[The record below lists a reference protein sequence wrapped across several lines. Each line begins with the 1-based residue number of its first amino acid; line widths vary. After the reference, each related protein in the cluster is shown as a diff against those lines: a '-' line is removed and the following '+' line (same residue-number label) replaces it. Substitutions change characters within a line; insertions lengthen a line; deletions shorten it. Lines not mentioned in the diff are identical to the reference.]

1 MATTDYAI
9 GIDLGTTYS
18 CVSVYKDGK
27 VEIIPNEHGEN
38 TTPSYVAF
46 NAEERLVGKSAKNQA
61 SSNPLNT
68 VYDAKRLI
76 GKKYMDKYI
85 QDDIKSWS
93 FKVTSGKNEKPVINV
108 EWLSEKKVF
117 TPEEI
122 SSMILSKMKETAEN
136 YLGGKVTKAVI
147 TVPAYFDNS
156 QRQATKDAGKIAG
169 LEVLRIINEP
179 TSAAIAYGLNK
190 KYENEH
196 NVLIFD
202 LGGGTFDVS
211 LLTLI
216 DGIFEVKATSGD
228 THLGGEDF
236 DLRLM
241 NCMITEFQKKFPQ
254 LDPRGN
260 PKSMRRL
267 KTACEQAKRTL
278 SSSSNAEIDI
288 DMFYKGE
295 DLKAK
300 ISRAKFEEINSE
312 IFKKCMI
319 PVEQVLKDSGMK
331 KRDIHEVVLVGGS
344 TRIPKICN
352 MLSEY
357 FNDKKLCK
365 SINPDECVAF
375 GAAVQAAILN
385 GNQAEN
391 IDVLL
396 IDVIPLTLG
405 IMTSGGIMTNL
416 IRRNEAIPVKKSQDF
431 STNKDN
437 QTTVTIEIFQGER
450 HFTKDNI
457 LLGQFDLFG
466 IEPKPRGIPKI
477 EICYDVDANGILSV
491 TAKDKNTTNE
501 KTIQINNDT
510 IGLNTEQI
518 DKMVQDAEKYK
529 EQDTKKYE
537 KIEANNK
544 LLNYTYAIRN
554 LLGAI
559 DKTALTEPELLEDI
573 TFIEEVCYSMFDW
586 IDENPHEPAEVFKQR
601 REEMEELTKPII
613 EQLNKVLE
621 KQNNSIEEII
631 EEKQPNVEHIEST
644 TIDKNSLNDYISNNS
659 NFIET

>member
-1 MATTDYAI
+1 MTTDYAI

-18 CVSVYKDGK
+18 CVGVYREGK

-38 TTPSYVAF
+38 TMPSYVSF
-46 NAEERLVGKSAKNQA
+46 NAEERLVGKAAKNQA

-76 GKKYMDKYI
+76 GKKFMDKTI

-93 FKVTSGKNEKPVINV
+93 FKVTSGENNKLKINV
-108 EWLSEKKVF
+108 EWLSEKKIF

-136 YLGGKVTKAVI
+136 YLGSKVTKAVI

-190 KYENEH
+190 KNKTEH

-211 LLTLI
+211 LLSII
-216 DGIFEVKATSGD
+216 DGVFEVKATSGD

-236 DLRLM
+236 DLRLI
-241 NCMITEFQKKFPQ
+241 NYTINEFQKKFPQ
-254 LDPRGN
+254 LEPRTN

-278 SSSSNAEIDI
+278 SSSTNTIVDI

-295 DLKAK
+295 DLKVR
-300 ISRAKFEEINSE
+300 ISRAKFEEINLE
-312 IFKKCMI
+312 LFKKCMI
-319 PVEQVLKDSGMK
+319 PVEQVLKDSNMK
-331 KRDIHEVVLVGGS
+331 KKDIHEVVLVGGS

-352 MLSEY
+352 MLSEC
-357 FNDKKLCK
+357 FNNKQLCR

-405 IMTSGGIMTNL
+405 INTSGGIMTNL
-416 IRRNEAIPVKKSQDF
+416 IRRNETIPVKKSQDF

-437 QTTVTIEIFQGER
+437 QTTVTIEIYQGER

-510 IGLNTEQI
+510 IGLNTDQI

-559 DKTALTEPELLEDI
+559 DKAQITDTELLDDI
-573 TFIEEVCYSMFDW
+573 VFMEETCYTMFDW
-586 IDENPHEPAEVFKQR
+586 IDNNQHECVETFKL
-601 REEMEELTKPII
+601 MKSELEDVTKPII

-621 KQNNSIEEII
+621 KQNNNFEEII
-631 EEKQPNVEHIEST
+631 QEKEVNIEHIEST
-644 TIDKNSLNDYISNNS
+644 TIDQNSLKDYINTNS